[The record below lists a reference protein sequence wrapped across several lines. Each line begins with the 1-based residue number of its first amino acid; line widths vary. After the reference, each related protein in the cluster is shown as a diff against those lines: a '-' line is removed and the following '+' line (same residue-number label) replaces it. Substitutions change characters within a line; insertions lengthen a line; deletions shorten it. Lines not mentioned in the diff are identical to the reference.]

1 MAYTGPFP
9 YTNAGTITAISVSH
23 TSFRGNIEN
32 TGKIAPGGITVTSST
47 IDGEIIDTG
56 FIEGGISIGA
66 GREVSSTA
74 DAIII
79 LNTSSLGGGIG
90 NSGTIV
96 GSTRSLGY
104 GVLVE
109 TVSTFSGNISNGG
122 TISVGGRGG
131 SGIGI
136 FVNGIMTFTG
146 NIVNSGSVIGD
157 SGGIV
162 LLSSTINGAITDSGY
177 IAGGIRI
184 DSGSKLTADDTG
196 IIVTG
201 VTFSL

>member
-9 YTNAGTITAISVSH
+9 YTNTGTITAISVSH
-23 TSFRGNIEN
+23 TTFSGNIDN
-32 TGKIAPGGITVTSST
+32 TGKIEPGGITVTSST

-66 GREVSSTA
+66 GSEVSSTA

-79 LNTSSLGGGIG
+79 LNTSSFGGGIG

-104 GVLVE
+104 GVLVG
-109 TVSTFSGNISNGG
+109 TVSTFSGSISNGG

-136 FVNGIMTFTG
+136 IVDDVMTFTG
-146 NIVNSGSVIGD
+146 NIENSGSVIGG

-162 LLSSTINGAITDSGY
+162 LLNSTINGAIIDSGY
-177 IAGGIRI
+177 IAGGIRL
-184 DSGSKLTADDTG
+184 DGASKLNAGATPP
-196 IIVTG
+196 
-201 VTFSL
+201 